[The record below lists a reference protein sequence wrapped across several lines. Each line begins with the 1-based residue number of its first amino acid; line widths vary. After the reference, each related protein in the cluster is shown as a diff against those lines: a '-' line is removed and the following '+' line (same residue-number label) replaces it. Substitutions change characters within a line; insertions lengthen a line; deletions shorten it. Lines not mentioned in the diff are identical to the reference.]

1 MFAPFAQSAA
11 GALDVIRNAGGV
23 VLLEQ
28 SLPELE
34 GLLLRIRASDGDAV
48 RLAQALRQAL
58 PQATVDLH
66 ARLFLFPL
74 AGSGGSGANVSAPRQ
89 YARNLLQ
96 MPTTPVALKRE
107 VRVGVI
113 DSGVDRVGALAGGV
127 AGERSFLPNEASP
140 ADGVHGTAVAALIA
154 GQDNSMGF
162 SGAAPGAKLYIAR
175 AMSVLPDGRSYT
187 NAVSVLQALDW
198 LLAEKVPIVNMSL
211 GGKGDATLAIGIA
224 QAIRKGMMVVA
235 AAGNSGAWAAA
246 SFPAALPNVIAVTAV
261 DVESKLYQQ
270 SNRGEYVMIAAPGV
284 DVWAPARIGGA
295 NGSYVSGTSF
305 AAAWVSGALAAAAGQ
320 AAGAVDRAKWSQALC
335 ASAKDL
341 GSAGRD
347 NDFGC
352 GLLQVA
358 DFTARLR

>member
-1 MFAPFAQSAA
+1 M
-11 GALDVIRNAGGV
+11 
-23 VLLEQ
+23 LLEQ

-34 GLLLRIRASDGDAV
+34 GLLLRLRANDGDAA
-48 RLAQALRQAL
+48 RLAQTLRQSL

-74 AGSGGSGANVSAPRQ
+74 AGSGGTGNTPRQ
-89 YARNLLQ
+89 YARSLLQ
-96 MPTTPVALKRE
+96 MPATPVALKRE

-140 ADGVHGTAVAALIA
+140 ADGIHGTAVAALIA
-154 GQDNSMGF
+154 GQDSSMGF
-162 SGAAPGAKLYIAR
+162 TGAAPGAKLYIAR
-175 AMSVLPDGRSYT
+175 AMSVLPDGRNYT

-224 QAIRKGMMVVA
+224 QAIRKGMLVVA
-235 AAGNSGAWAAA
+235 AAGNSGAGAAA

-270 SNRGEYVMIAAPGV
+270 ANRGEYVMISAPGV

-305 AAAWVSGALAAAAGQ
+305 AAAWVSGALAVAAGQ
-320 AAGAVDRAKWSQALC
+320 ASGAVDRLTWSQALC

-341 GSAGRD
+341 GAAGRD
-347 NDFGC
+347 HDFGC